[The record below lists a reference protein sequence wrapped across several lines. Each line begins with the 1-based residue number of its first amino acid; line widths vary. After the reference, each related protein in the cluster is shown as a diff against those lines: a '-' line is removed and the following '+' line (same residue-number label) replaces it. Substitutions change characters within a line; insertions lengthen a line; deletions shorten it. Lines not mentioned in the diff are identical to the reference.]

1 MPGTVR
7 RIVMPKVNPLGVKP
21 LPKKILT
28 KFEKAELRAKTMLE
42 NEKKAQEADLKK
54 RYEQCLESK
63 LLKGHSQELAEKMAK
78 ELIYNQ
84 QVV

>member
-1 MPGTVR
+1 
-7 RIVMPKVNPLGVKP
+7 MPKVKPLGVKP
-21 LPKKILT
+21 LPKKKVLT

-42 NEKKAQEADLKK
+42 NDKKAQDADLLK